1 MSDIIND
8 IHINNS
14 YDNTNIFLQHQDTG
28 YGNGIVSGELLY
40 QINNISIIG
49 KKLYP
54 DIHDDFWEF
63 MRTSID
69 LSTLQQ
75 YQQHQQHKDMSNKV
89 FSTTSS
95 SSSTASIS
103 SLIKTN
109 YEIYVMKLKH
119 HINDIHNIVHSTNDN
134 IITEIKLENE
144 KLKIK
149 IDNLLHHY
157 ECHTMQCILQYYNII
172 KKELDSSRIRLLYDR
187 LEKQIL
193 IKQAEI
199 LYQLRL
205 FSSHLII
212 ETKGKIF
219 FSITSYDSQ
228 QYIRCVKAI
237 KDNVNIEKINNSNL
251 NINIIDFKMKTKVLN
266 VFKLQNGFLSRKLQV
281 LSSLIIIIIIDII
294 FTNASI
300 FILILTIILLI
311 FFLSS

>member
-1 MSDIIND
+1 MSDIINGSHT
-8 IHINNS
+8 IIN
-14 YDNTNIFLQHQDTG
+14 IQDTG

-40 QINNISIIG
+40 QINNISIVG
-49 KKLYP
+49 KKMYP

-69 LSTLQQ
+69 LSTLRQ
-75 YQQHQQHKDMSNKV
+75 YQQHQQHESMSNKV
-89 FSTTSS
+89 PSSSSS

-103 SLIKTN
+103 SLIKIN
-109 YEIYVMKLKH
+109 YEIYLMKLKH
-119 HINDIHNIVHSTNDN
+119 HINDIQNIIHSSNDN

-212 ETKGKIF
+212 ETKGRANESFPLRRKMFKYLMHLMNDKRILYKPQNQEECRE
-219 FSITSYDSQ
+219 T
-228 QYIRCVKAI
+228 VK
-237 KDNVNIEKINNSNL
+237 
-251 NINIIDFKMKTKVLN
+251 
-266 VFKLQNGFLSRKLQV
+266 
-281 LSSLIIIIIIDII
+281 
-294 FTNASI
+294 
-300 FILILTIILLI
+300 LILEKRKD
-311 FFLSS
+311 

>member
-1 MSDIIND
+1 MTIKATNFIMGDIMHD
-8 IHINNS
+8 THKNNS
-14 YDNTNIFLQHQDTG
+14 HDNNNIILPQHQDTG

-69 LSTLQQ
+69 STTLQQ
-75 YQQHQQHKDMSNKV
+75 YQQHQQHKGMSNKV
-89 FSTTSS
+89 LTTTSS
-95 SSSTASIS
+95 SSSSSASIS
-103 SLIKTN
+103 SLIKIN
-109 YEIYVMKLKH
+109 YEIYLMKLKH
-119 HINDIHNIVHSTNDN
+119 HINDIQNIVHSTNDN

-157 ECHTMQCILQYYNII
+157 ESHTMQCILQYYNII
-172 KKELDSSRIRLLYDR
+172 KKEFDSSRIRLLYDR

-219 FSITSYDSQ
+219 FSIASYDSQ

-237 KDNVNIEKINNSNL
+237 KDNVNIEKITNSNL
-251 NINIIDFKMKTKVLN
+251 NIINIIDFKMKTKVLN

-281 LSSLIIIIIIDII
+281 INSY
-294 FTNASI
+294 
-300 FILILTIILLI
+300 
-311 FFLSS
+311 

>member
-1 MSDIIND
+1 MSDIMHD
-8 IHINNS
+8 IHSHDNN
-14 YDNTNIFLQHQDTG
+14 NIILPQHQDTG

-49 KKLYP
+49 KNLYP

-69 LSTLQQ
+69 LTTFQQ
-75 YQQHQQHKDMSNKV
+75 YQQHKGMSNQV
-89 FSTTSS
+89 LPTMSS
-95 SSSTASIS
+95 SSSSSASIKLS
-103 SLIKTN
+103 SLIKIN
-109 YEIYVMKLKH
+109 YEIYIMKLKH
-119 HINDIHNIVHSTNDN
+119 HINDIQNIVHSTNDN

-149 IDNLLHHY
+149 IDDLLHHY
-157 ECHTMQCILQYYNII
+157 ESHTMQCILQYYNII

-251 NINIIDFKMKTKVLN
+251 NIINIIDFKMKTKVLN

-281 LSSLIIIIIIDII
+281 TNSNYYFHQCFIFSLSSPQ
-294 FTNASI
+294 
-300 FILILTIILLI
+300 
-311 FFLSS
+311 